1 MSSELRL
8 GFLSAFGA
16 YLLWGGLP
24 LYFRAID
31 HIAPEEI
38 LAHRIL
44 WGLPTALLFIAA
56 ATRWKELRGAL
67 TRRRIGYLAISATL
81 IAVNWLV
88 YIWAVS
94 VERVTEASL
103 GYFINP
109 LVSVLIGMVFFSETL
124 RRAQWVAIAI
134 AAIGVGVLTW
144 ELGRLPWVSLALC
157 FSFAT
162 YGAVRKKVAVDS
174 RVGFAIETAI
184 LFPVALI
191 WLSWFQTTPSGSWLG
206 DGGWD
211 WVALPL
217 LGPITAVPLIL
228 FALAAKRL
236 KLATIG
242 MMQYLTP
249 TLQFLI
255 AILVFREPFGL
266 VDAIAFGFIWTALI
280 IFTTDSVLGDRKAKR
295 LARAA
300 QLAE

>member
-1 MSSELRL
+1 MKSELRL
-8 GFLSAFGA
+8 GLLSGFGA

-24 LYFRAID
+24 LYFRLLD
-31 HIAPEEI
+31 HIGPVEM

-44 WGLPTALLFIAA
+44 WGLPTALLFITAA
-56 ATRWKELRGAL
+56 RRWKDLRAAL
-67 TRRRIGYLAISATL
+67 TPRRLGYLSISSAL
-81 IAVNWLV
+81 IATNWLV

-94 VERVTEASL
+94 AERVTEASL

-124 RRAQWVAIAI
+124 RRAQWIAIAI
-134 AAIGVGVLTW
+134 AACGVGVLTW
-144 ELGRLPWVSLALC
+144 ELGRLPWVSLVLC

-162 YGAVRKKVAVDS
+162 YGAVRKTINVDS
-174 RVGFAIETAI
+174 RIGFAVETAL
-184 LFPVALI
+184 LFPVALV
-191 WLSWFQTTPSGSWLG
+191 WLSWFQQTDGGGWLG
-206 DGGWD
+206 DGIWLD
-211 WVALPL
+211 WLLPL
-217 LGPITAVPLIL
+217 AGPITAVPLIL

-255 AILVFREPFGL
+255 AVLIFREPFGP
-266 VDAIAFGFIWTALI
+266 VDAVAFGLIWTALAV
-280 IFTTDSVLGDRKAKR
+280 FTIDSLMGERKARR

-300 QLAE
+300 PVAE